1 MDERASSSPPDMLL
15 IIIIGINCIIVCI
28 FLTAR
33 FAKNMRLQ
41 LAPLFEATS
50 EVAKQNLD
58 FEVGHSKIKEFE
70 DVLLSFSNMKNSLKY
85 SLEKQWKAE
94 QMQREQIAAVAH
106 DLKTPLTIIRGNA
119 DLISETELDDEQRL
133 YAGYI
138 TNSSEQMQGYI
149 KTLIYISRASAGY
162 QLHMEQV
169 NVSLFLEQIMAR
181 IDALCRPKDVQ
192 LQIGMENIPANIAAD
207 QTLLERA
214 ILNVV
219 SNALDYTPKGST
231 LHFSAT
237 EKNNNLEISVTD
249 EGAGFST
256 EALQH
261 AQEQFYMA
269 DRSRG
274 AELHFGMGLY
284 ITKSIIEQHGGKMV
298 LENAVE
304 TGGARVILK
313 IPCRSERDDGR

>member
-1 MDERASSSPPDMLL
+1 MYAVPNDASYLIVDVNVVLQYYVGSQFTIEWMNEHLLAPDMLL

-50 EVAKQNLD
+50 EVEKQNLD

-181 IDALCRPKDVQ
+181 IDTLCRPKDVQ
-192 LQIGMENIPANIAAD
+192 LQIGMENIPSNIAAD
-207 QTLLERA
+207 QTLLERT

-219 SNALDYTPKGST
+219 SNALDYTPKSST
-231 LHFSAT
+231 LHFFSNG
-237 EKNNNLEISVTD
+237 EK
-249 EGAGFST
+249 
-256 EALQH
+256 Q
-261 AQEQFYMA
+261 
-269 DRSRG
+269 
-274 AELHFGMGLY
+274 
-284 ITKSIIEQHGGKMV
+284 
-298 LENAVE
+298 
-304 TGGARVILK
+304 
-313 IPCRSERDDGR
+313 